1 MKGLAAWPVTQPGLV
16 LVYIAGAA
24 TGVRMPVWQWVALGV
39 ATWAALVPFVPVGFA
54 LGFLGT
60 TESVQAAFVARVVGF
75 RRASR
80 RFRGQ
85 VQPWPLRSRAATSSN
100 RRGSSTAPSRRM
112 SCSPT
117 SSTRSRRT

>member
-39 ATWAALVPFVPVGFA
+39 ATWAALVSFVPVGIA
-54 LGFLGT
+54 LGFMGT

-80 RFRGQ
+80 RFSSRESSRSGARAHA
-85 VQPWPLRSRAATSSN
+85 LRDV
-100 RRGSSTAPSRRM
+100 APGAER
-112 SCSPT
+112 
-117 SSTRSRRT
+117 